1 MQLRKQKK
9 LVADKITATVYI
21 IKSINTKFLVSINQT
36 KKMKRRI
43 GLITAIVFSTL
54 FLQAQ
59 QKASHASRTSFGLR
73 GGVNFQNINGKDENG
88 DKLENDMLTGFN
100 VGINAEIPVG
110 TDIYFQP
117 GLLYSIKG
125 AKTKGVFFGQTINR
139 EIKISYLEL
148 PLNLVYKPLLG
159 KGHLLLGF
167 GPYVALGIN
176 GKVTYE
182 GGGINQSS
190 DIKFENTVSPSDP
203 DNVFYL
209 RPLDAGANF
218 LVGYEF
224 SNKLSFQLNTQ
235 LGLTKINPEY
245 EGVSNDE
252 TSAKNTG
259 FGFSLGY
266 RF

>member
-1 MQLRKQKK
+1 
-9 LVADKITATVYI
+9 
-21 IKSINTKFLVSINQT
+21 
-36 KKMKRRI
+36 MKRRI
-43 GLITAIVFSTL
+43 GLITVMVFSTIL
-54 FLQAQ
+54 LQAQ
-59 QKASHASRTSFGLR
+59 QKATHTSRTSFGLR

-88 DKLENDMLTGFN
+88 DKLENDILTGFN

-110 TDIYFQP
+110 TDFYFQP
-117 GLLYSIKG
+117 GLLYTIKG
-125 AKTKGVFFGQTINR
+125 AKSKDVILGETING

-176 GKVTYE
+176 GKATYK
-182 GGGINQSS
+182 GGGISQSS
-190 DIKFENTVSPSDP
+190 DIKFQNTVNPSDP

-209 RPLDAGANF
+209 RPIDAGANF

-224 SNKLSFQLNTQ
+224 SSKLSFQLNTQ

-245 EGVSNDE
+245 EGASNDK

-259 FGFSLGY
+259 FGLSLGF

>member
-1 MQLRKQKK
+1 
-9 LVADKITATVYI
+9 
-21 IKSINTKFLVSINQT
+21 
-36 KKMKRRI
+36 MKRRI
-43 GLITAIVFSTL
+43 GLIAAIVFSTIV
-54 FLQAQ
+54 LQAQ
-59 QKASHASRTSFGLR
+59 QKTSQAGRTSFGIR
-73 GGVNFQNINGKDENG
+73 GGVNFQNINGKDDNG

-100 VGINAEIPVG
+100 VGINAEIPIG
-110 TDIYFQP
+110 TDFYFQP
-117 GLLYSIKG
+117 GLLYTIKG
-125 AKTKGVFFGQTINR
+125 AKSKDVVLGQTINGK
-139 EIKISYLEL
+139 IKIGYIEL
-148 PLNLVYKPLLG
+148 PLNLIYKPILG
-159 KGHLLLGF
+159 KGHMLLGF

-176 GKVTYE
+176 GKATYE

-190 DIKFENTVSPSDP
+190 DIKFKNTVTPSDP

-224 SNKLSFQLNTQ
+224 SNKVSFQLNTQ

-245 EGVSNDE
+245 EGASNDK

-259 FGFSLGY
+259 FGFSLGF